1 MSEDPR
7 RGMTAIRWINDACYE
22 IRLPDGREVLI
33 DPYIDESPN
42 HVLHMDAEGADY
54 VLISHT
60 HFDHV
65 LSLGTIVERF
75 EPQIF
80 VGKGSMLDLVEAFRL
95 PGHRITGCVPGDI
108 FEFDDLRIEA
118 LRGKHTKLGPRDTP
132 DGWRAIEEAN
142 GISSAFHRTD
152 VNGSYEYTNYLLTL
166 QDNLCVLVW
175 GGTPDYDNAARM
187 ARLRPNVSIVQ
198 FTGNALN
205 PLERVADFCVAV
217 GGPLVFPH
225 HHDRLSHEMAEGS
238 HELVDIVDDIERRSF
253 HTRVVLPE
261 KGVWYRLS
269 MGCDRL

>member
-80 VGKGSMLDLVEAFRL
+80 GSLRFLVGSGRDGQLGREVQATEPGEYHRL
-95 PGHRITGCVPGDI
+95 EVPGVP
-108 FEFDDLRIEA
+108 EA
-118 LRGKHTKLGPRDTP
+118 PR
-132 DGWRAIEEAN
+132 
-142 GISSAFHRTD
+142 
-152 VNGSYEYTNYLLTL
+152 
-166 QDNLCVLVW
+166 
-175 GGTPDYDNAARM
+175 
-187 ARLRPNVSIVQ
+187 
-198 FTGNALN
+198 
-205 PLERVADFCVAV
+205 
-217 GGPLVFPH
+217 GPL
-225 HHDRLSHEMAEGS
+225 DGL
-238 HELVDIVDDIERRSF
+238 DD
-253 HTRVVLPE
+253 
-261 KGVWYRLS
+261 
-269 MGCDRL
+269 